1 MPETLAT
8 ASRPREIE
16 AVPTT
21 LARIEGTVNL
31 VAHDVIGLANRLTAV
46 EIEVRS
52 LEILTQRLDLDAE
65 NRDRIVTS
73 TALVIKTEKE
83 NAAQILATEKVKAE
97 SSWSPFAKSAIILNA
112 AVAIVVVWYQMN
124 PHH

>member
-73 TALVIKTEKE
+73 TALVIKTDP
-83 NAAQILATEKVKAE
+83 
-97 SSWSPFAKSAIILNA
+97 SHGPSWPT
-112 AVAIVVVWYQMN
+112 
-124 PHH
+124 